1 MRNTS
6 ASIQLWALAVITALL
21 RHEIPD
27 DLALRHSGRWLRG
40 IAGALVGG
48 GELHRAKGRRATA
61 LTSEP
66 RSSSP
71 ERESGPLAT
80 LNAMPHPVL
89 AGRALN
95 RALLARQSLIERRPK
110 PALEAIEHVV
120 GMQAQEPQA
129 PYIGLW
135 SRLVDFRPQDL
146 SALITERRAVRM
158 GLMRSTIH
166 LVSARD
172 SLGLYPLMRPVLERT
187 FKGSAFSKQV
197 AGVDLDELLAAG
209 RELLAAKP
217 RTRVELSRLL
227 AELWT
232 GVDPASLAY
241 AVTFLTP
248 LIQVPPRGLWR
259 QSGQPRLTTTQAW
272 LGQALDCE
280 PSLPDVVLR
289 YLAAFGPA
297 TVRDVQAWCGLTR
310 LRGIVDQLGDQ
321 LRVFADEDGHEL
333 LDTLDGPLPDPDT
346 PVPPRF
352 LPPFDN
358 AILAHADR
366 SRIIAREDRDTV
378 YRDRLMRT
386 FLVDGFVAGT
396 WRVDGSTVHLRP
408 IRRLSR
414 EDRLAVTE
422 EATRLGE
429 FLAPE
434 TDAPSVQVEDTHRGR

>member
-1 MRNTS
+1 MS
-6 ASIQLWALAVITALL
+6 HPLL
-21 RHEIPD
+21 
-27 DLALRHSGRWLRG
+27 GR
-40 IAGALVGG
+40 
-48 GELHRAKGRRATA
+48 
-61 LTSEP
+61 
-66 RSSSP
+66 
-71 ERESGPLAT
+71 
-80 LNAMPHPVL
+80 
-89 AGRALN
+89 RALN
-95 RALLARQSLIERRPK
+95 RALLARQGLIERRHA
-110 PALEAIEHVV
+110 PALEAIENLV

-135 SRLVDFRPQDL
+135 SRLADFRPQEL
-146 SALITERRAVRM
+146 STLITERRAVRM

-172 SLGLYPLMRPVLERT
+172 SLSLYPLMRPVLERT

-209 RELLAAKP
+209 RELLEAKP

-248 LIQVPPRGLWR
+248 LVQVPPRGLWR
-259 QSGQPRLTTTQAW
+259 ESARPRLTTIHAW
-272 LGQALDCE
+272 LGEELEGEASRSE
-280 PSLPDVVLR
+280 MVLR

-297 TVRDVQAWCGLTR
+297 SIKDVQAWCGLTR
-310 LRGIVDQLGDQ
+310 IRGVVEGLGDE
-321 LRVFADEDGHEL
+321 LRIFADEDGQEL

-358 AILAHADR
+358 AILAHAER

-408 IRRLSR
+408 LRRLRR

-429 FLAPE
+429 FVAPE
-434 TDAPSVQVEDTHRGR
+434 SDRLSAQVEDL

>member
-1 MRNTS
+1 M
-6 ASIQLWALAVITALL
+6 QHVLL
-21 RHEIPD
+21 
-27 DLALRHSGRWLRG
+27 GR
-40 IAGALVGG
+40 
-48 GELHRAKGRRATA
+48 
-61 LTSEP
+61 
-66 RSSSP
+66 
-71 ERESGPLAT
+71 
-80 LNAMPHPVL
+80 
-89 AGRALN
+89 RALN
-95 RALLARQSLIERRPK
+95 RALLARQNLIERRPK
-110 PALEAIEHVV
+110 TALEAIEHLV

-135 SRLVDFRPQDL
+135 SRLAEFRPEEL
-146 SALITERRAVRM
+146 STLITERRAVRM

-172 SLGLYPLMRPVLERT
+172 CLGLYPLMRPVLDRT
-187 FKGSAFSKQV
+187 FKGSSFSKQV

-209 RELLAAKP
+209 RKLLAVKP
-217 RTRVELSRLL
+217 RTRAKLSRLL
-227 AELWT
+227 AELFP

-248 LIQVPPRGLWR
+248 LVQVPPRGLWR
-259 QSGQPRLTTTQAW
+259 ESAQPRLTTVQAW
-272 LGQALDCE
+272 LGQEFEAA
-280 PSLPDVVLR
+280 PSRSEMVLR

-297 TVRDVQAWCGLTR
+297 TVKDVQAWCGLTR
-310 LRGIVDQLGDQ
+310 IGGVVDGLGDQ
-321 LRVFADEDGHEL
+321 LRVFADEDGQEL
-333 LDTLDGPLPDPDT
+333 LGTLDGPLPDPDT

-408 IRRLSR
+408 LSRLSR
-414 EDRLAVTE
+414 ENRRAVTD
-422 EATRLGE
+422 EAMRLLE
-429 FLAPE
+429 FVASE
-434 TDAPSVQVEDTHRGR
+434 TEARSVRVEDV